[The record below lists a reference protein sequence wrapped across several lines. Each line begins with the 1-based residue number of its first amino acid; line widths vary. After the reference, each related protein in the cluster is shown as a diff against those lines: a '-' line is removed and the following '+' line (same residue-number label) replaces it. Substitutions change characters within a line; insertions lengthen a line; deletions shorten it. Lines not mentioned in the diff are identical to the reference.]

1 MPGPVHQAY
10 EDPRKVLRTKVF
22 HALVWVVLYK
32 AITEHTV
39 SEHVM
44 AVLIYLLEQA
54 IAVSDPPEQQDQV
67 SYHFFNSKFGK
78 LGQFID
84 NTCCT
89 KSVLNLNGKR
99 YNTALPR
106 HAQLHTTIVPKRQ

>member
-10 EDPRKVLRTKVF
+10 QDPRKVLRTKVF

-67 SYHFFNSKFGK
+67 SYPLFNST
-78 LGQFID
+78 LEMSEQFID
-84 NTCCT
+84 NTCCY
-89 KSVLNLNGKR
+89 KSVLNLN
-99 YNTALPR
+99 
-106 HAQLHTTIVPKRQ
+106 